1 MLAEIFCLRP
11 GFWSLLHRLYCARS
25 LSTSISGGNECS
37 RIGGVRNYRN
47 SCANQNRVHFVIF
60 PRLYVRRGL
69 EATTVWCET
78 NHSCNTRKKGDYQS
92 HMFRMRT
99 VLNTGPKIWNKL
111 PKYVKCS
118 KSISQFKRNFVSDF
132 TTHDR
137 LVNQVFEYTYIFKYF
152 KALL

>member
-11 GFWSLLHRLYCARS
+11 GFWSLLHRLNCARS
-25 LSTSISGGNECS
+25 LSTNISGGNECS

-47 SCANQNRVHFVIF
+47 SCANQNRHDRVHFVIF

-78 NHSCNTRKKGDYQS
+78 NHSCNTRNKSDYQS
-92 HMFRMRT
+92 HMFRLRT

-118 KSISQFKRNFVSDF
+118 KLISQFRRNFVSLYNSWSA
-132 TTHDR
+132 R
-137 LVNQVFEYTYIFKYF
+137 KSKIWIYIH
-152 KALL
+152 L